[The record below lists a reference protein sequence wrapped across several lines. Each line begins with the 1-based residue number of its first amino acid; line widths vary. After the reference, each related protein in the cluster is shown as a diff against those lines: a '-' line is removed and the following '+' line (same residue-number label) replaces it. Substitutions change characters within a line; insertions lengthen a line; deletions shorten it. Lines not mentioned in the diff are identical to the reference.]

1 MFRCFLCYLLTHLL
15 EEVSLELL
23 VLEDRLDHQLRL
35 LERLAQ
41 VRHHAD
47 PPDQL
52 LHVRLQQVAARHVVV
67 HVRAQRLVGAVARV
81 LRVVIQ
87 VHDAPTAN
95 KLAWSPRA
103 TQRVSRRAGGRIR
116 IRAARVVP
124 PPAGVKRAPQVVCQD
139 PADAET
145 PSRVAFAAPL
155 TVEVIDPDAAKDS
168 QSSVEVAVTTSDGA
182 QVQVT
187 CVISDAFW
195 EAANTDF
202 SNPALQAGR
211 FIGQVTLQL
220 GGQDSVAV
228 VPLTQDMPRNL
239 IGRVRIAEEGEEEPQ
254 GATRN
259 LVTRVLSL
267 TGSDQIAARYGDQ
280 RRPAGQPDQLAATGR
295 LVTSAAL
302 QVTDREYEKAQRAFN
317 LARIKLGRNIDA
329 DIKSEGPLNKAVVR
343 NYRTVQDRTSVE

>member
-1 MFRCFLCYLLTHLL
+1 MN
-15 EEVSLELL
+15 
-23 VLEDRLDHQLRL
+23 Q
-35 LERLAQ
+35 
-41 VRHHAD
+41 
-47 PPDQL
+47 
-52 LHVRLQQVAARHVVV
+52 
-67 HVRAQRLVGAVARV
+67 
-81 LRVVIQ
+81 
-87 VHDAPTAN
+87 PTA
-95 KLAWSPRA
+95 
-103 TQRVSRRAGGRIR
+103 GRIR
-116 IRAARVVP
+116 ILESRGVP
-124 PPAGVKRAPQVVCQD
+124 PPAGVKGAPQVVYQD

-195 EAANTDF
+195 EAANTAF
-202 SNPALQAGR
+202 SNPAVQAGR

-302 QVTDREYEKAQRAFN
+302 QVPDREYENAIEQ
-317 LARIKLGRNIDA
+317 LHVG
-329 DIKSEGPLNKAVVR
+329 E
-343 NYRTVQDRTSVE
+343 